1 MGLSYNF
8 EVREMPLYHL
18 IKARTQKKMGQNAEC
33 VKTLQ
38 AAMALPGVKKRSKA
52 KQKSL
57 FPVGC
62 ALFVLAL
69 ICKFHFFIA
78 FKKRKILK
86 IKKIK

>member
-38 AAMALPGVKKRSKA
+38 AAMALPGVKKRSKLYGNIIPLGEWMWHR
-52 KQKSL
+52 KFKPLHERQQTDDSVRIL
-57 FPVGC
+57 
-62 ALFVLAL
+62 VLPRT
-69 ICKFHFFIA
+69 K
-78 FKKRKILK
+78 
-86 IKKIK
+86 